1 MYNSRTASSTKANGS
16 APIDTDTAYNIGPME
31 PNTKVS
37 GRRTR
42 PVERES
48 SPILMAT
55 HMRVNGRMI
64 KPTGLEYISTL
75 SPKPN
80 MKVTGNTI

>member
-1 MYNSRTASSTKANGS
+1 MYNSRTALSTKANGS
-16 APIDTDTAYNIGPME
+16 APIDTDMAYNIGLME

-48 SPILMAT
+48 SPIRMVT
-55 HMRVNGRMI
+55 HMRVNGKTT
-64 KPTGLEYISTL
+64 KPMDLEYISMPN
-75 SPKPN
+75 PKPN